1 MTSSPSPNP
10 PNDRPA
16 HPLERKPV
24 HPLNRPPAPNPGGD
38 GAPGPQIAKVE
49 FAYNRPKRALVT
61 MTLVGINI
69 ALFALAFIAP
79 ALNQELLLNAA
90 NQPMAVLDG
99 GQYWRLFT
107 AMFLHAGLA
116 HVLLNMLALYS
127 LGSVL
132 EITFG
137 HARFALIYLLGGL
150 VGSVLSAALNTPM
163 TFSVGASGAV
173 FAAFGA
179 EAAHLYANWRVMG
192 PAARLRLR
200 QVIVFAALNF
210 SIGFLGNLTG
220 GGVFLIDNWAHIG
233 GFAGGALLAALIG
246 PLYRIEID
254 QVNTRVIVHDQ
265 RPLHRTVPLV
275 IYYTAGVLALLVG
288 AMLMRSVAG

>member
-1 MTSSPSPNP
+1 MTLSPGPNP
-10 PNDRPA
+10 PDDRPV

-24 HPLNRPPAPNPGGD
+24 HPLNRPPTPEPGED
-38 GAPGPQIAKVE
+38 GTPGPQIAKVE

-61 MTLVGINI
+61 LTLVGLNI
-69 ALFALAFIAP
+69 AIFTLAFIAP
-79 ALNQELLLNAA
+79 ALNQDLLLNAA
-90 NQPMAVLDG
+90 NQPTAVLDG

-107 AMFLHAGLA
+107 SMFLHAGLA

-150 VGSVLSAALNTPM
+150 VGSVLSAALNAPI

-173 FAAFGA
+173 FAVFGA
-179 EAAHLYANWRVMG
+179 EAAHLYSNWRVMG

-200 QVIVFAALNF
+200 QVIMFAVLNF
-210 SIGFLGNLTG
+210 SIGFFGNLTG
-220 GGVFLIDNWAHIG
+220 GGVFLIDNWAHVG
-233 GFAGGALLAALIG
+233 GFVGGALLATLIG
-246 PLYRIEID
+246 PLYRIEVD

-265 RPLHRTVPLV
+265 RPLTRSVPVV
-275 IYYTAGVLALLVG
+275 IYFAAGLLALLVG
-288 AMLMRSVAG
+288 AVVVR

>member
-1 MTSSPSPNP
+1 MTSSPGPNP
-10 PNDRPA
+10 PDDRPV

-24 HPLNRPPAPNPGGD
+24 HPLNRPPAPEPGED
-38 GAPGPQIAKVE
+38 GASGPQIAKVE

-61 MTLVGINI
+61 LALVGLNI
-69 ALFALAFIAP
+69 AIFTLAFIAP
-79 ALNQELLLNAA
+79 ALNQDLLLGAA
-90 NQPMAVLDG
+90 NQPTAVLDG

-107 AMFLHAGLA
+107 SMFLHAGLA

-150 VGSVLSAALNTPM
+150 VGSVLSAALNAPI

-173 FAAFGA
+173 FAVFGA
-179 EAAHLYANWRVMG
+179 EAAHLYSNWRVMG

-200 QVIVFAALNF
+200 QVIMFAVLNF
-210 SIGFLGNLTG
+210 SIGFFGNLTG
-220 GGVFLIDNWAHIG
+220 GGVFLIDNWAHVG
-233 GFAGGALLAALIG
+233 GFVGGAVLATLIG
-246 PLYRIEID
+246 PLYRIEVD

-265 RPLHRTVPLV
+265 RPLTRSVAIV
-275 IYYTAGVLALLVG
+275 IYFAAGLLALLVG
-288 AMLMRSVAG
+288 AVIIR